1 MEINKEDYEKLKE
14 LEESLWR
21 AETRFDNEY
30 MNKVLA
36 PDFFEFG
43 RSGRTYKRE
52 ETLSGARPQTI
63 NIKFPLKNFSITLI
77 DTNVALV
84 TYISEVMYEEME
96 VANRSSIWLKT
107 ATGWQIKFHQGTPT
121 TI

>member
-1 MEINKEDYEKLKE
+1 MEINKDDFEKLKE

-21 AETRFDNEY
+21 SETRFDQEY
-30 MNKVLA
+30 MDRVLA
-36 PDFFEFG
+36 HDFFEFG
-43 RSGRTYKRE
+43 RSGRRYKRE

-107 ATGWQIKFHQGTPT
+107 PAGWQIKFHQGTPT
-121 TI
+121 TA

>member
-1 MEINKEDYEKLKE
+1 MEISNIDFEKLKE

-21 AETRFDNEY
+21 PETRFDNDY
-30 MNKVLA
+30 MDKVLA

-52 ETLSGARPQTI
+52 ETLSGSRPQTI

-84 TYISEVMYEEME
+84 TYISEVMYEKME

-107 ATGWQIKFHQGTPT
+107 TNGWQIKFHQGTPT
-121 TI
+121 TV

>member
-1 MEINKEDYEKLKE
+1 MEISKIDFEKLKE
-14 LEESLWR
+14 LKESLWR
-21 AETRFDNEY
+21 SETRFGYKY
-30 MNKVLA
+30 MDKVLA

-52 ETLSGARPQTI
+52 ETLSGSRPQTI

-84 TYISEVMYEEME
+84 TYISEVMYEKME
-96 VANRSSIWLKT
+96 VANRNSIWLKST
-107 ATGWQIKFHQGTPT
+107 DGWKIKFHQGTPT
-121 TI
+121 AV

>member
-1 MEINKEDYEKLKE
+1 MEISKQDYEKLKE

-21 AETRFDNEY
+21 AETRFDIEY

-43 RSGRTYKRE
+43 RSGRRYKRE
-52 ETLSGARPQTI
+52 ETLSGARPQAI
-63 NIKFPLKNFSITLI
+63 NIKFPLKNFEIALI
-77 DTNVALV
+77 ETNVALV

-107 ATGWQIKFHQGTPT
+107 ATG
-121 TI
+121 